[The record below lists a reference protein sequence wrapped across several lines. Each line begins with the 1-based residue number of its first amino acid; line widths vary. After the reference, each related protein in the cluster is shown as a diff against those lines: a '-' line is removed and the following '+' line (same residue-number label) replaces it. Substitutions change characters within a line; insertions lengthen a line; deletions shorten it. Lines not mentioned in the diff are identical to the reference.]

1 MNKAIWLLAI
11 PALLIA
17 AFYAFWVPL
26 PDTPARDTAGEMI
39 SVERDGRRLCY
50 YVSGKGPPVIL
61 LASAGR
67 EVSDFNELVT
77 TLNRAGY
84 RTIAIEAPGIGNT
97 PLPKGEPGLFD
108 LADDVKVIARKELAA
123 GEKAAI
129 IGHAF
134 GNRVARAF
142 ASKYDG
148 DVNGVILIASG
159 GAKPIPPKALAALK
173 AIFDPR
179 RTVKSRKKDI
189 AYGFF
194 ASGNPI
200 PAHWLVGWHGK
211 TAIMQGKASAKQPYD
226 QWHAS
231 GSAPMLVIQGDSD
244 TIAPPNDAGKPL
256 AREFPDRVKLVMIK
270 DAGHALLPEQPAAIG
285 EAVVRFLGAL
295 PRAVGDGE

>member
-1 MNKAIWLLAI
+1 MSKGARAMNKAIWLLAI
-11 PALLIA
+11 PVLLIG

-108 LADDVKVIARKELAA
+108 LADDVKIIARKELAA

-159 GAKPIPPKALAALK
+159 GAKPIPPKSARRAQGNIRSAPHREQPNKRHRLWLFCERQSYSRTLACRLAWQDRHYAGQSQREATLWRMARRRK
-173 AIFDPR
+173 RTDARYPR
-179 RTVKSRKKDI
+179 RQRQ
-189 AYGFF
+189 YC
-194 ASGNPI
+194 
-200 PAHWLVGWHGK
+200 PAEGCRR
-211 TAIMQGKASAKQPYD
+211 TASARI
-226 QWHAS
+226 S
-231 GSAPMLVIQGDSD
+231 GSCEAGDD
-244 TIAPPNDAGKPL
+244 
-256 AREFPDRVKLVMIK
+256 
-270 DAGHALLPEQPAAIG
+270 
-285 EAVVRFLGAL
+285 
-295 PRAVGDGE
+295 